1 MIRIVPKAN
10 SYFKN
15 YDKTFKNNKIDKTE
29 TEACA
34 SSETPYQES
43 QESPESPESPLY
55 WKDELVIALK
65 YLKMGKAQ
73 FAPSTTNSDVDCFL
87 TKHKHLLSD

>member
-1 MIRIVPKAN
+1 MIRVVPKAD

-15 YDKTFKNNKIDKTE
+15 YDKIFKNNKKTE
-29 TEACA
+29 TCSA
-34 SSETPYQES
+34 SASAASVASAASETPYH
-43 QESPESPESPLY
+43 ESPLY

-73 FAPSTTNSDVDCFL
+73 FTPNTTNSDVDCFL
-87 TKHKHLLSD
+87 TKHKQLLND

>member
-1 MIRIVPKAN
+1 MIRVVPKAD

-15 YDKTFKNNKIDKTE
+15 YDKIFKNNKKTE
-29 TEACA
+29 TCTVATA
-34 SSETPYQES
+34 AATSEIPYH
-43 QESPESPESPLY
+43 ESPLY

-73 FAPSTTNSDVDCFL
+73 FTPNTTNSDVDCFL
-87 TKHKHLLSD
+87 TKHKQLLND